1 MTFTS
6 ADYTWPI
13 RPGLKPLAHQKVT
26 TAFALK
32 NKRCYILNEM
42 GTMKTLSVLWSC
54 DMLMLAGRIRRVL
67 IIGPISTMRAVWY
80 NEVMLNMPHR
90 RVVIAHGNAKIRKEG
105 LTNPAYD
112 FVVMNHDGIKAE
124 EDEIVRQQFDVIIV
138 DELTAYKGNSE
149 RTKCMIRIAN
159 AQYADMNR
167 ARTRDGGVW
176 GMTGNATP
184 NKPTEAFYQCKV
196 VNPRNE
202 FLPRYYGQFYD
213 AVMNRI
219 TEYIEEPKPVAPHVV
234 AMVMQPSIR
243 YTRKECLDLPPT
255 TYQDLEIELTPA
267 QKVAYKDM
275 KDKLMHEHEEG
286 LITAANAAVK
296 LNKLLQISAGAV
308 KTDDG
313 AVVEV
318 DCKPRLD
325 ALFELLE
332 QTPQG
337 KIIVFATF
345 IATIKML
352 MREAAKRGVKADCI
366 YGDVAPNNRAAIID
380 RFQTGDLEMIILQPQ
395 STAHG
400 ITLVAGNTV
409 VWFSLIASNE
419 LYQQGNARAIRGGQT
434 LPTLVVRFMSTQ
446 ADRHVAGILDHK
458 DQFSSATLK
467 IFDAQ
472 EI

>member
-42 GTMKTLSVLWSC
+42 GTMKTLSALWAC
-54 DMLMLAGRIRRVL
+54 DMLMLAQRIRRVL
-67 IIGPISTMRAVWY
+67 IISPISTMRAVWF

-90 RVVIAHGNAKIRKEG
+90 RVGIAHGNAKIRESVLKSA
-105 LTNPAYD
+105 AYD
-112 FVVMNHDGIKAE
+112 FVVMNHDGIKSAE
-124 EDEIVRQQFDVIIV
+124 AIIIDQQFDVIIV
-138 DELTAYKGNSE
+138 DELTAYKANSE

-167 ARTRDGGVW
+167 ARTRDGGLW

-202 FLPRYYGQFYD
+202 YLPRYYGQFYD
-213 AVMNRI
+213 AVMFRI
-219 TEYIEEPKPVAPHVV
+219 TEYIEEPKPIAPHVV

-243 YTRKECLDLPPT
+243 YTRAECLDLPPT

-267 QKVAYKDM
+267 QKEAYKAM
-275 KDKLMHEHEEG
+275 KDKLMIEHERG

-308 KTDDG
+308 KDDEG
-313 AVVEV
+313 QVIEV

-352 MREAAKRGVKADCI
+352 MREAAKRKVRADCI
-366 YGDVAPNNRAAIID
+366 YGDVAPNKRAAIID
-380 RFQTGDLEMIILQPQ
+380 RFQTGDMEMIILQPQ

-409 VWFSLIASNE
+409 VWFSLIPSNE
-419 LYQQGNARAIRGGQT
+419 LYEQGNSRAIRGGQK
-434 LPTLVVRFMSTQ
+434 LPTLVVRFLSTQ

-458 DQFSSATLK
+458 GKFSSETLD
-467 IFDAQ
+467 IFNKQ